1 MYNHRGKRKKDG
13 REYGTDFYNCSTY
26 TLTFE
31 RETQMCFSHTVSTK
45 ALNALILETIRTT
58 PVNRGLGG
66 GRFFCQPPPPQNGR
80 IGKPCGTPW
89 RKPKPQR
96 TAASPVNLWRRCP

>member
-31 RETQMCFSHTVSTK
+31 RETQMCFFHTVSTK

-58 PVNRGLGG
+58 DVIELVPDESASTGGKEHERIETKNNRK
-66 GRFFCQPPPPQNGR
+66 RN
-80 IGKPCGTPW
+80 
-89 RKPKPQR
+89 
-96 TAASPVNLWRRCP
+96 

>member
-58 PVNRGLGG
+58 ARSASVTMKSICARRSANRRLPRG
-66 GRFFCQPPPPQNGR
+66 
-80 IGKPCGTPW
+80 
-89 RKPKPQR
+89 
-96 TAASPVNLWRRCP
+96 